1 MKANTSES
9 QISFNLK
16 DDQLKSIEQSRQ
28 PSNGKLT
35 IKTAVRAGAGTLT
48 LRTLNVA
55 NVANFDCIFF
65 ARNAPFAPE
74 HV

>member
-1 MKANTSES
+1 MKANTHES
-9 QISFNLK
+9 QISFELK
-16 DDQLKSIEQSRQ
+16 DSQLKSIEEARQS
-28 PSNGKLT
+28 SDGKLT
-35 IKTAVRAGAGTLT
+35 IKTAVRAGNGMLV
-48 LRTLNVA
+48 RNLNMN

>member
-1 MKANTSES
+1 MKATTQES
-9 QISFNLK
+9 QISFELK
-16 DDQLKSIEQSRQ
+16 DSQLKSIEEARQ
-28 PSNGKLT
+28 ASDGKLT
-35 IKTAVRAGAGTLT
+35 IKTAVRAGNGMLV
-48 LRTLNVA
+48 RNLNIT

>member
-1 MKANTSES
+1 MKANTNES

-28 PSNGKLT
+28 TSNGKLT
-35 IKTAVRAGAGTLT
+35 IKTAVRAGGGTL
-48 LRTLNVA
+48 RAA

>member
-1 MKANTSES
+1 MQANNNESS
-9 QISFNLK
+9 QISFDLK
-16 DDQLKSIEQSRQ
+16 DNQLKSIEESRQ

-35 IKTAVRAGAGTLT
+35 IKTAVRAGGGAK
-48 LRTLNVA
+48 
-55 NVANFDCIFF
+55 FDCIFF